1 MTIDISPNALT
12 LIGMFVTLIGVI
24 VMGIVGVVG
33 PIKLEGKRAD
43 EWRQTRDEDRIYAKQ
58 VETEAKA
65 ERRRVAEELER
76 VRDAAK
82 ESGDKFLETQQ
93 QLAQQGEAAAALLAE
108 NTRIAADASKE
119 LRVTVDQVHV
129 LVNSTLTAAK
139 QASLKAKQK
148 ALERTELG
156 IDRARRLGEQPSTE
170 ELSDVELLQGE
181 IADLE
186 HELAVRTAQQDVV
199 DMTTEQRKLAVEDG

>member
-1 MTIDISPNALT
+1 MTIDISPNVVT
-12 LIGMFVTLIGVI
+12 LIGMFVTLLGVI

-43 EWRQTRDEDRIYAKQ
+43 EWRQTRDEDRAYAKQ

-93 QLAQQGEAAAALLAE
+93 KLAEQGESAAALLAE
-108 NTRIAADASKE
+108 NTRVAAESSKE
-119 LRVTVDQVHV
+119 LRTTVDQVHV

-148 ALERTELG
+148 ALERTHLG
-156 IDRARRLGEQPSTE
+156 IARALRLDELPSQE
-170 ELSDVELLQGE
+170 ELADIELLQTE
-181 IADLE
+181 ITELE
-186 HELAVRTAQQDVV
+186 HELAIRTIQQDVV
-199 DMTTEQRKLAVEDG
+199 DVATEQREHAVEDG

>member
-1 MTIDISPNALT
+1 MVIDISPNVVT

-24 VMGIVGVVG
+24 VMGIVGVIG

-43 EWRQTRDEDRIYAKQ
+43 EWRQTRDEDRAYAKK

-65 ERRRVAEELER
+65 ERGRVAEELER

-93 QLAQQGEAAAALLAE
+93 QLAQQGVAAAELLAE
-108 NTRIAADASKE
+108 NTRVATEASRE
-119 LRVTVDQVHV
+119 MRVTVDQVHV
-129 LVNSTLTAAK
+129 LVNSTLTTAK

-156 IDRARRLGEQPSTE
+156 IARARRLGEQPSAE
-170 ELSDVELLQGE
+170 EIGDVKLLHGE

-186 HELAVRTAQQDVV
+186 RELAVRIVQQEVL
-199 DMTTEQRKLAVEDG
+199 DMATEQR